1 LLQIKKFVPLQRNS
15 AFQSRVFTEPRRMET
30 QTPVLDPLWMNCL
43 SLFRNN
49 LPEQQFNTW
58 FAPILS
64 AQFDAERRELTL
76 CVPSPF
82 IYEYIE
88 AHYVKLLRAVLT
100 RVYGTGVRLIY
111 KVTTDATN
119 NISMQIPT
127 TTHVPEMHV
136 HNAAPVNQAPQMLQ
150 QFDSQLNPAYTFDN
164 FVEGAANK
172 LPLTVGRA
180 IAQTPRQTTFNPLFI
195 YGGSGTG
202 KTHLVNAIGNRLKE
216 LHPELRVLYISA
228 HLFQVQFVNAHLQ
241 KKINDFISFY
251 QSINVLIID
260 DVQEFAG
267 QEKTQLAF
275 FHIFNHLHQN
285 GRQLILTS
293 DRPPV
298 ALQGMEERL
307 LTRFKWGLL
316 AELEHPDVELRRD
329 ILRMK
334 VRRDGLTI
342 SESVIDFIAQ
352 HVDKSIRDL
361 EGVVNSLMVQ
371 SIVNGSEIDVALAEN
386 VIARTIGLSQQR
398 KDITIEDILE
408 QTCQAFHLDRSDL
421 LSSSRKAN
429 TVLGRQ
435 VAMYLTQ
442 KHTRM
447 STTKIGIAIG
457 RRNHA
462 TVVHSCQSIAQR
474 LTTDADLRT
483 RVSQLEAQLL
493 NK

>member
-1 LLQIKKFVPLQRNS
+1 
-15 AFQSRVFTEPRRMET
+15 MET
-30 QTPVLDPLWMNCL
+30 KTPVIDPLWQNCL
-43 SLFRNN
+43 KLFRNN
-49 LPEQQFNTW
+49 LSEQQFNTW
-58 FAPILS
+58 FAPIHSALYDEERKELS
-64 AQFDAERRELTL
+64 LF
-76 CVPSPF
+76 VPSPF

-88 AHYVKLLRAVLT
+88 AHYVKLLRTVLKH
-100 RVYGTGVRLIY
+100 VYGPGVRLVY

-119 NISMQIPT
+119 DYT
-127 TTHVPEMHV
+127 TTLPTSTHVLESPV
-136 HNAAPVNQAPQMLQ
+136 HSTTPANQAPQPLQ

-164 FVEGAANK
+164 FIEGAANK
-172 LPLTVGRA
+172 LPLTVGKA
-180 IAQTPRQTTFNPLFI
+180 IAQNPRQTTFNPLFI
-195 YGGSGTG
+195 YGGSGVG
-202 KTHLVNAIGNRLKE
+202 KTHLVNAIGNSLRE

-316 AELEHPDVELRRD
+316 AELERPDVELRRD

-334 VRRDGLTI
+334 IRRNGLTFFT
-342 SESVIDFIAQ
+342 EPVIDFIAQ

-361 EGVVNSLMVQ
+361 EGVINSLMVQ
-371 SIVNGSEIDVALAEN
+371 NIVSGSEIDVATAEN
-386 VIARTIGLSQQR
+386 VISRTIGLSEQHR
-398 KDITIEDILE
+398 EITVDDILE
-408 QTCQAFHLDRSDL
+408 QTCQAFRIDRADL

-442 KHTRM
+442 KHTRL

-462 TVVHSCQSIAQR
+462 TVVHACQSIAQR
-474 LTTDADLRT
+474 LITDADLRT
-483 RVSQLEAQLL
+483 RISQLEAQLMA
-493 NK
+493 

>member
-1 LLQIKKFVPLQRNS
+1 
-15 AFQSRVFTEPRRMET
+15 MET
-30 QTPVLDPLWMNCL
+30 RKTVIEPQWRSCL
-43 SLFRNN
+43 ELFRNN
-49 LPEQQFNTW
+49 LPEQQFRTW

-64 AQFDAERRELTL
+64 AQFNEERKELTL

-100 RVYGTGVRLIY
+100 RVYGAGVRLIY
-111 KVTTDATN
+111 KVTADATN
-119 NISMQIPT
+119 DISVDLPT
-127 TTHVPEMHV
+127 TTHVPAAPVHV
-136 HNAAPVNQAPQMLQ
+136 AAPVNQAPQPLQ

-180 IAQTPRQTTFNPLFI
+180 IAQNPKQSTFNPLFI
-195 YGGSGTG
+195 YGGSGVG
-202 KTHLVNAIGNRLKE
+202 KTHLVNAIGNRLRE

-316 AELEHPDVELRRD
+316 AELERPDVDLRRD
-329 ILRMK
+329 ILQMK
-334 VRRDGLTI
+334 IRRDGLNI
-342 SESVIDFIAQ
+342 SEPVVNFIAQ

-361 EGVVNSLMVQ
+361 EGVINSLMVH
-371 SIVNGSEIDVALAEN
+371 SIVNGSEIDVTMAEN
-386 VIARTIGLSQQR
+386 VITRTIGLSQQR
-398 KDITIEDILE
+398 REITIDDILE
-408 QTCQAFHLDRSDL
+408 QTCQVFHLDRADL

-442 KHTRM
+442 KHTRL

-474 LTTDADLRT
+474 LTTDADLRA
-483 RVSQLEAQLL
+483 RIEQLEAQLRG
-493 NK
+493 

>member
-1 LLQIKKFVPLQRNS
+1 
-15 AFQSRVFTEPRRMET
+15 M
-30 QTPVLDPLWMNCL
+30 
-43 SLFRNN
+43 
-49 LPEQQFNTW
+49 
-58 FAPILS
+58 
-64 AQFDAERRELTL
+64 
-76 CVPSPF
+76 
-82 IYEYIE
+82 
-88 AHYVKLLRAVLT
+88 
-100 RVYGTGVRLIY
+100 
-111 KVTTDATN
+111 
-119 NISMQIPT
+119 
-127 TTHVPEMHV
+127 
-136 HNAAPVNQAPQMLQ
+136 
-150 QFDSQLNPAYTFDN
+150 
-164 FVEGAANK
+164 
-172 LPLTVGRA
+172 GRA
-180 IAQTPRQTTFNPLFI
+180 IAQNPKQSTFNPLFI
-195 YGGSGTG
+195 YGGSGVG
-202 KTHLVNAIGNRLKE
+202 KTHLVNAIGNRLRE

-316 AELEHPDVELRRD
+316 AELERPDVDLRRD
-329 ILRMK
+329 ILQMK
-334 VRRDGLTI
+334 IRRDGLNI
-342 SESVIDFIAQ
+342 SEPVVNFIAQ

-361 EGVVNSLMVQ
+361 EGVINSLMVH
-371 SIVNGSEIDVALAEN
+371 SIVNGSEIDVTMAEN
-386 VIARTIGLSQQR
+386 VITRTIGLSQQR
-398 KDITIEDILE
+398 REITIDDILE
-408 QTCQAFHLDRSDL
+408 QTCQVF

-442 KHTRM
+442 KHTRL

-474 LTTDADLRT
+474 LTTDADLRA
-483 RVSQLEAQLL
+483 RIEQLEAQLRG
-493 NK
+493 